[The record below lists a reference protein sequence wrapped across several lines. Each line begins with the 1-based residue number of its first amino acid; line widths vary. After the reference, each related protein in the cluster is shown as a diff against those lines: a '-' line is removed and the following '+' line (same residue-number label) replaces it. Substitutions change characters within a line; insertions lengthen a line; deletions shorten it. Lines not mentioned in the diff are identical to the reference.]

1 MENILV
7 SIFADLLLVVGISNT
22 ATFQSYEL
30 YLIPHIL
37 IFRSLFSLCFDFI
50 EINGTSNE
58 EIHNSTK
65 NEKRRRFFQKS
76 KSLNDSAK
84 PRQNSL
90 SNLENTKINPRTHS
104 TKGISKV
111 RIKLYIIQTLQQA
124 RVIKNSKICMI

>member
-1 MENILV
+1 M
-7 SIFADLLLVVGISNT
+7 SA
-22 ATFQSYEL
+22 
-30 YLIPHIL
+30 
-37 IFRSLFSLCFDFI
+37 CFDFI